1 MRPKAFSRF
10 NGTVTSSAVA
20 AESLRRPLWVISG
33 RKAAP
38 ISMSAF
44 GGKADVN
51 HQTPE
56 CPLLAISGHSATR
69 VISPNS
75 SKIGCTEIPL
85 ASVQI
90 SLGILWISG
99 QHQRGTGIGLIPYI
113 WRRRCV
119 RLRVS
124 PRAEKRGGVPVIGT
138 LQVARTC
145 INPDLPW
152 AIPRWGPLPGADE
165 RPQGTQVKA

>member
-1 MRPKAFSRF
+1 MCAGSPK
-10 NGTVTSSAVA
+10 
-20 AESLRRPLWVISG
+20 
-33 RKAAP
+33 
-38 ISMSAF
+38 
-44 GGKADVN
+44 
-51 HQTPE
+51 
-56 CPLLAISGHSATR
+56 
-69 VISPNS
+69 S
-75 SKIGCTEIPL
+75 SKIGFTENPL

-152 AIPRWGPLPGADE
+152 AIPVGAPCRAPATSHSVAGAIE
-165 RPQGTQVKA
+165 GETSWSGVCAWPACPNVAAMGTLLL

>member
-1 MRPKAFSRF
+1 MSRHSATLPGTSAPGGEADVIAAKAD
-10 NGTVTSSAVA
+10 
-20 AESLRRPLWVISG
+20 I
-33 RKAAP
+33 AP
-38 ISMSAF
+38 RMSAIR
-44 GGKADVN
+44 GKADVWRDRRFGL
-51 HQTPE
+51 
-56 CPLLAISGHSATR
+56 LLAISGHSATR

-119 RLRVS
+119 RLRGS